1 MGAAIPLSLKLYYFS
16 RKYHGQQN
24 RYYSTFCDAPNL
36 ALDVLLL
43 VICVKSSAFVAG
55 GPILMLVGTVL
66 IIVEVYVT
74 FIYITA
80 GHSFFSE
87 ADKVSIFGSFCYFVL
102 MIITGGMIEIFE
114 RYNRLKSVMV
124 FVTLLQLGILIF
136 LGYNLVVVQ
145 EHRPVHAKIV
155 LKKKFKAVSFN
166 LREKSC

>member
-1 MGAAIPLSLKLYYFS
+1 
-16 RKYHGQQN
+16 
-24 RYYSTFCDAPNL
+24 
-36 ALDVLLL
+36 
-43 VICVKSSAFVAG
+43 
-55 GPILMLVGTVL
+55 MLVGTVL